1 MSTLLLNILWVRPG
15 DAASRGLP
23 VESYGLN
30 GYIERRACVGALG
43 VAWAIP
49 SKVGVHGSVELLVD
63 SVSSVEGSQMWR

>member
-15 DAASRGLP
+15 DAASSGLP

-30 GYIERRACVGALG
+30 GKIERRACVGALG

-49 SKVGVHGSVELLVD
+49 SKVGVHGSVE
-63 SVSSVEGSQMWR
+63 